1 MARPIWTGSLSFGL
15 VNVPVGL
22 YTATEDKTIHF
33 NQFHAGTTE
42 RVKNKR
48 VNAATGEEV
57 DYGQIVK
64 GYNLGGGEY
73 VVLTKEELASVEPQ
87 RSRVIEISDFVDLTE
102 ISPVYF
108 KSAYYLAPQ
117 GSGSDKPYGLLRQAM
132 LETNKIG
139 IASFVF
145 HSKQHLVAVRPEQ
158 AVLAL
163 ETMYYEDEVRD
174 PLKEIGSLP
183 DPETEFGDREMKAAQ
198 LLIESMSTEW
208 DPHQYKDTHRERILE
223 MIDQKARGETIT
235 IAAEPEEAKP
245 VTDLLAALEQ
255 SVASAVERRKAD
267 KGEKPAK
274 KSA

>member
-1 MARPIWTGSLSFGL
+1 MPRPIWTGSLSFGL

-22 YTATEDKTIHF
+22 YSATEDKTIHF
-33 NQFHAGTTE
+33 NQFAVGTAD

-57 DYGQIVK
+57 TYGEIVK

-87 RSRVIEISDFVDLTE
+87 RSRLIEISDFVDLSD
-102 ISPVYF
+102 ISPIYF

-117 GSGSDKPYGLLRQAM
+117 GTGSDKPYGLLRKAM

-145 HSKQHLVAVRPEQ
+145 HSKQHLVAVRPEH

-183 DPETEFGDREMKAAQ
+183 DPDAEYGDREMKAAQ
-198 LLIESMSTEW
+198 LLIESMSAEW
-208 DPHQYKDTHRERILE
+208 DPHEYRDTHRERILE
-223 MIDQKARGETIT
+223 MIEQKARGETIS
-235 IAAEPEEAKP
+235 IEPEPEEAKP
-245 VTDLLAALEQ
+245 VVDLLAALEQ
-255 SVASAVERRKAD
+255 SVASAVERRAAAR
-267 KGEKPAK
+267 E
-274 KSA
+274 SA